1 MQRFRKIS
9 LACWSVAFLAIL
21 TYTGVSRGGDDA
33 VDPDDPLVQRGLVSV
48 SAFGATPND
57 NTDDT
62 AAILKTLAAAR
73 DRGLATYLP
82 SGIFLVSDSLKCFQR
97 ARDNGRRLQLDRRKP
112 CVLIGS
118 TVGDRSVLRLAPGSP
133 DFDDV
138 DNPKPV
144 VWFWA
149 QAAGGPHAGS
159 ESPQHSDPTVSFNQV
174 IKGVDIDLRGAGH
187 AGAVG
192 IRHAGSQ
199 GSTIEDVSV
208 FADGAFAGLY
218 DTPGQGG
225 GVYDFRVYGGR
236 YGVVGTSASRYPLL
250 VGCRFVKQ
258 DQAAIE
264 WSGNVLFALVG
275 FAIEKTSAGPAITV
289 QPGGPIFGRGF
300 VLVDGTIESVG
311 PVAIKNSA
319 GKTLT
324 LSNVYFSRSEASVQS
339 GDKPAV
345 PVAGSGTRI
354 LDYTYTGVGYRSL
367 IEGETKPAGFERVRT
382 AASRPP
388 EAEVLIRRHLWDAGF
403 PSFDD
408 PALAD
413 VRRYG
418 ARPDDQEDD
427 TDAIQ
432 KALDKNSKV
441 LIPKGIFLI
450 SRPLILGSANAL
462 VGVSKTHSIL
472 RENTRWD
479 GAAGTA
485 LVTTVADAKA
495 APSLSFVLLET
506 QSTARTALHWRAGGA
521 SIVRDIMVGPV
532 SAFYGKNISNPG
544 QTFRI
549 SDTGGGR
556 WFAVAAEW
564 GNIHG
569 ATYDPRYYHLLVEG
583 TSQPLVFY
591 GLNLE
596 RDAVWPQAMIRDSE
610 NIDLFYFK
618 TEADEWKGRVPAG
631 VLLLERSRKIR
642 LFGMTGNAHPPG
654 SSLVTVDGGD
664 TIQLSQVAGFKLG
677 HDFANVVEIRSGVS
691 RQVGGDTP
699 LALFER
705 QSTGAVRN

>member
-1 MQRFRKIS
+1 MHSVLRTWSGRAATL
-9 LACWSVAFLAIL
+9 LALALCWFGGFGLAD
-21 TYTGVSRGGDDA
+21 TPDA
-33 VDPDDPLVQRGLVSV
+33 RDPLIARGLLSV
-48 SAFGATPND
+48 SLFGATAND
-57 NTDDT
+57 DSDDT
-62 AAILKTLAAAR
+62 AAILATLAAAR

-82 SGIFLVSDSLKCFQR
+82 SGTFLVSDSLKCFQR
-97 ARDNGRRLQLDRRKP
+97 ARDNGRRLQLERRKP
-112 CVLIGS
+112 CVIVGS
-118 TVGDRSVLRLAPGSP
+118 SIGDRSVLRLLPKAPG
-133 DFDDV
+133 FDDAA
-138 DNPKPV
+138 NPKPV
-144 VWFWA
+144 IWFWA
-149 QAAGGPHAGS
+149 QSERGPRAGS
-159 ESPQHSDPTVSFNQV
+159 ESPQDGDPTVSFNQV
-174 IKGVDIDLRGAGH
+174 IKSVDIDLRGAGH
-187 AGAVG
+187 SGAVG

-236 YGVVGTSASRYPLL
+236 YGVFATSASRYPLL
-250 VGCRFVKQ
+250 VGCRFIRQ
-258 DQAAIE
+258 DQAAID
-264 WSGNVLFALVG
+264 WSGNVVFALVG
-275 FAIEKTSAGPAITV
+275 FAIEKTSVGPAITV
-289 QPGGPIFGRGF
+289 QPGGPIYGRGF
-300 VLVDGTIESVG
+300 VLVDGTIASVG
-311 PVAIKNSA
+311 PVAIDNSA
-319 GKTLT
+319 GKALT
-324 LSNVYFSRSEASVQS
+324 LSNVYFSRSQAGVRS
-339 GDKPAV
+339 GDKPPI
-345 PVAGSGTRI
+345 PVAGSGTQV
-354 LDYTYTGVGYRSL
+354 LDYTYTGFGYLSL

-382 AASRPP
+382 TASAPP
-388 EAEVLIRRHLWDAGF
+388 AAEVLIRRHLWDLDF

-432 KALDKNSKV
+432 KALDNNSKV
-441 LIPKGIFLI
+441 LIPKGVFLI
-450 SRPLILGSANAL
+450 SRPLVLGASNAL
-462 VGVSKTHSIL
+462 VGVAKTHSVL
-472 RENTRWD
+472 RESTRWD
-479 GAAGTA
+479 GAEGTA

-532 SAFYGKNISNPG
+532 SAFYGKRVSNPG

-549 SDTGGGR
+549 SDSGGGR

-569 ATYDPRYYHLLVEG
+569 ATHDPRYYHLLVEG
-583 TSQPLVFY
+583 TNQPLAFY

-596 RDAVWPQAMIRDSE
+596 RDAVWPQAIIRDSA
-610 NIDLFYFK
+610 NIDIFYFK

-631 VLLLERSRKIR
+631 VLLMERSRKIR

-654 SSLVTVDGGD
+654 ASLVTVDGGD
-664 TIQLSQVAGFKLG
+664 AIQLSQVAGFKLK
-677 HDFANVVEIRSGVS
+677 HDFANVVEIRSGGS
-691 RQVGGDTP
+691 RQISGDTP

-705 QSTGAVRN
+705 QSNDDARK